1 MTTRAQ
7 RLLEANELWVG
18 IPPRLAL
25 GHAVY
30 PDEAKVPFYSRRHA
44 EALKVQKRY
53 CLLQRQAFWRQIVV
67 VDRQAGTVTLY
78 EPSTASF
85 ALVKAAESLVGMPTT
100 MAVPVLSG
108 VRDPRCERLDDTGRY
123 VSLMR
128 VQHECRHEWCLP
140 AIVWASDVKQ
150 TAWDVIADDNPVYV

>member
-1 MTTRAQ
+1 MTRAQ

-30 PDEAKVPFYSRRHA
+30 TDEAKVPFYSRRHA
-44 EALKVQKRY
+44 EALKAQKRY

-67 VDRQAGTVTLY
+67 VDRKAGTVTLY
-78 EPSTASF
+78 EPSTASL
-85 ALVKAAESLVGMPTT
+85 AIIEAANSLVGMPTT

-108 VRDPRCERLDDTGRY
+108 VCDPRHERVEDTGY
-123 VSLMR
+123 CVSLMR
-128 VQHECRHEWCLP
+128 VRHECRHEWCLP
-140 AIVWASDVKQ
+140 TIVWASDVRQ
-150 TAWDVIADDNPVYV
+150 TAWDVIADDDPVYV